1 MKIKLSTV
9 LLGLGCLLLPACA
22 SQKVAVKSGPPVNDA
37 GDDVYTVAVGSVNI
51 LDFDSEVAP
60 NPLVGNKTIAEVQP
74 GVSPRQLRVIPVK
87 KGSTAVIVYDTKGKM
102 LRKLIFNVV
111 TNDLSQRTITIRAL
125 LKKVEGITV
134 EALDDRIV
142 IDGKLKDE
150 EDRERVLQVQAA
162 YYDWVLNLAV
172 PVADLCATRRCV
184 RDNGVADHRVDA
196 QVDQILD
203 YWNRRPASHKEGPGT
218 E

>member
-9 LLGLGCLLLPACA
+9 LLGFGCLLLPACA
-22 SQKVAVKSGPPVNDA
+22 SQKVAVKSGPPMNDS

-51 LDFDSEVAP
+51 LDFDTDVAP

-87 KGSTAVIVYDTKGKM
+87 KGTTAIIVYSTEGKQV
-102 LRKLIFNVV
+102 RKLIYNVV
-111 TNDLSQRTITIRAL
+111 TNDLSQRTITIRSL

-184 RDNGVADHRVDA
+184 KERAQGETYGDA

-203 YWNRRPASHKEGPGT
+203 YWNRRPASHKEGGGT
-218 E
+218 Q